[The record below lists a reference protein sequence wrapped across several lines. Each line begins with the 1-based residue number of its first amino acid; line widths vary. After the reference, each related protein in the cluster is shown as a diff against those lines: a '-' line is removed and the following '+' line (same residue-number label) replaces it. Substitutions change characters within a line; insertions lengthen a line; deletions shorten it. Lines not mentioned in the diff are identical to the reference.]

1 MKINMNVKKVLSVL
15 AIAIVGGLVALGVN
29 KLFNNNSTSQS
40 FDEHQNA
47 KFTLA
52 EKLADVPTVDF
63 VSVAD
68 VATPAVVHIKTTM
81 KEVAGG
87 GQQFFNPFEDFFN
100 GPMMPQQRG
109 PQQATGSGVII
120 KKNGYIVTNNHVV
133 ENASKVEV
141 VLEDKRTYVAEVMGT
156 DPETDLALLK
166 IDEDNLP
173 FLHLGNSDELKVGE
187 WVVAVGNPF
196 NLTSTVTAGIVS
208 AKGRNINLIRQ
219 KGGEYAI
226 ENFIQT
232 DAAVNPGNSGGALV
246 NTAGELIGINTA
258 IASQTGSYSG
268 YSFAIPINLAK
279 KIIKDLSDYG
289 EVKRAI
295 LGVRIQDITQEL
307 ADEKGL
313 KDLNGVFIPDVN
325 DGGAADKA
333 GIKAGDV
340 ITKINDI
347 SVNKSSGLQEQISK
361 YHPGDKVKISLL
373 RDGKEKEVTATL
385 LSKDGEK
392 EISTEVNR
400 EEKKV
405 LGAEIEN
412 LSRDERLNLGVKNGV
427 KISKL
432 GNGAM
437 KQKGIPT
444 GFVITHIDKT
454 PMYTTQDVEKALK
467 NKSGAVLIEGV
478 TSSGAKEA
486 YAIRLD

>member
-1 MKINMNVKKVLSVL
+1 MKKNMNVKKVLGVL

-29 KLFNNNSTSQS
+29 KLFSSGSENQTFQ
-40 FDEHQNA
+40 DHQNA

-52 EKLADVPTVDF
+52 EKLADAPNLDF
-63 VSVAD
+63 VSVAE

-87 GQQFFNPFEDFFN
+87 SQQFRSPFEDFFN

-141 VLEDKRTYVAEVMGT
+141 VLDDKRTYIAEVMGT

-166 IDEDNLP
+166 IEEDDLP
-173 FLHLGNSDELKVGE
+173 FLNLGNSDALRVGE

-208 AKGRNINLIRQ
+208 AKGRNINLIRE
-219 KGGEYAI
+219 KGGDYAI

-258 IASQTGSYSG
+258 IASQTGSFSG

-313 KDLNGVFIPDVN
+313 KDLNGVYIPSVAE
-325 DGGAADKA
+325 GGAADKA
-333 GIKAGDV
+333 GIKDGDV
-340 ITKINDI
+340 IIKINDI
-347 SVNKSSGLQEQISK
+347 AVNKSSSLQEQISK
-361 YHPGDKVKISLL
+361 YSPGEKVKIKLL
-373 RDGKEKEVTATL
+373 RNGKEKEVEATL

-392 EISTEVNR
+392 EINTEVRR

-412 LSRDERLNLGVKNGV
+412 LSRDERLKLGVKNGV
-427 KISKL
+427 KVAKVGS
-432 GNGAM
+432 GAL

-444 GFVITHIDKT
+444 GFVITAIDKI

-467 NKSGAVLIEGV
+467 DKSGAVLIEGV
-478 TSSGAKEA
+478 TANGDKEA